1 MSSQTSIVIDL
12 FAVRHA
18 KLRQHYDAGAAPS
31 FKTPSYS
38 KPDKLTALPLQTMQL
53 PTIPLNRPTSP
64 LKTLSWLTTLL
75 VLLAHIGVIYLL
87 ITHTLAKNI
96 EVPPAKP
103 IMVSLIAPPA
113 LKPELVKVI
122 ELPKPEV
129 TPEVKPLVKTVVKPK
144 KVVEKIKLIETP
156 TERFVEATTEQ
167 PMVEE
172 APAAPV
178 APVVVA
184 EAPKA
189 LPVLEKPVVEKIV
202 EEKVELPRFG
212 VSYLN
217 NPAPDYPPISRRLGE
232 EGRVLMKVLVSAD
245 GSAENVEIEKSS
257 GSERLDNAAMQAVK
271 RWKFIPAKKNNQA
284 LSAYVIV
291 PVKFSLDS

>member
-1 MSSQTSIVIDL
+1 MSSQTSTVVDL
-12 FAVRHA
+12 FSVRNT
-18 KLRQHYDAGAAPS
+18 KLRQQYDAGATTEYIKPS
-31 FKTPSYS
+31 HS
-38 KPDKLTALPLQTMQL
+38 KLDKLYAAPMLAM
-53 PTIPLNRPTSP
+53 PLNSSTKPPKSY
-64 LKTLSWLTTLL
+64 SWLTTLL
-75 VLLAHIGVIYLL
+75 VLLAHAGVIYLF
-87 ITHTLAKNI
+87 ITQTPAKKI

-103 IMVSLIAPPA
+103 MMVSLIAPPA
-113 LKPELVKVI
+113 PEPELVPVI
-122 ELPKPEV
+122 EPPKPQIK
-129 TPEVKPLVKTVVKPK
+129 PEVKPVIKPK
-144 KVVEKIKLIETP
+144 KVVEKIIPIETP
-156 TERFVEATTEQ
+156 TERLVEATAEQ
-167 PMVEE
+167 PIIEE

-184 EAPKA
+184 ETPKA
-189 LPVLEKPVVEKIV
+189 PPVVEKVV
-202 EEKVELPRFG
+202 EETVEPPRFG

-217 NPAPDYPPISRRLGE
+217 NPAPDYPAMSRRIGE